1 MQTIEGTVEV
11 SVGSRKFSRPFTKT
25 VYENRT
31 DVLEAAQDDK
41 SLRTLIDHAN
51 YSIDLTERAKIRQLI
66 LNNEAA
72 TAASEEKS
80 IKDLMKVRA
89 AAGKPVTEDQAR
101 RIIEVMKT
109 MEV

>member
-1 MQTIEGTVEV
+1 MKVIEGSVEV

-25 VYENRT
+25 VYENREDILNAAST
-31 DVLEAAQDDK
+31 DKDLV
-41 SLRTLIDHAN
+41 TLIEHAN
-51 YSIDLTERAKIRQLI
+51 YSIDLTERARVRQAI

-101 RIIEVMKT
+101 KIIEVMKS